1 MLHHESDMPD
11 GELGPFA
18 KIWGFAPG
26 LVIKLQEVFTTMQN
40 PESIDAI
47 IASARQRG
55 YFDDG
60 GEIFLFLAH
69 RFQSMTEDVKRPQ
82 NTLALEALSDYM
94 LQIL

>member
-26 LVIKLQEVFTTMQN
+26 LVIRLQEVFTTMQN
-40 PESIDAI
+40 PESIDEV

-60 GEIFLFLAH
+60 GEMFLFLAH
-69 RFQSMTEDVKRPQ
+69 RFQLLVEENHSPQ
-82 NTLALEALSDYM
+82 KTLALDALSDHT